1 MLTGCVFFVVVVVL
15 CIIPDIY
22 KSAHLAS
29 GKVTEIKF
37 YIHLKAFEL
46 YQHVETVHGCSIK
59 VLSNYVH
66 EAVTGCRDTG
76 SK

>member
-1 MLTGCVFFVVVVVL
+1 MFFFVCGVVVVL

-29 GKVTEIKF
+29 GKVTGIKF
-37 YIHLKAFEL
+37 YIHPKAFEL
-46 YQHVETVHGCSIK
+46 HRRAETVHGCSNK
-59 VLSNYVH
+59 VLSNKVLVH
-66 EAVTGCRDTG
+66 EAVKGCRDTG